1 MLKPKLEDVFN
12 EPGCATNRGKTDKQ
26 RKNGCAKTLVP
37 GSTSGGCAFDGA
49 KITLQPITDC
59 IHLVHGPIA
68 CEGNSWDRRQARSS
82 GPQVFRT
89 GATTDMTELDVI
101 YGGEKK
107 LYKAIK
113 EVIARFD
120 PPAVFVYQT
129 CVPAIIG
136 DDIVKVCE
144 VASEKLGK
152 PVIPVNAPG
161 FVGKKSV
168 GNKLGGE
175 ALLDYVIGT
184 EEPAET
190 TPYDINIIGDY
201 NIAGELWQVEPLL
214 ARLGIRIL
222 GRITG
227 DARYHDVTVAHR
239 AKVTMVVCS
248 QALINVARKMEERY
262 GIPYFEGSFYGI
274 TDTSAALRTMAALLV
289 ERGAPTDLI
298 ARTEV
303 LIASEESRIT
313 RLLAPFKERLAG
325 RKALL
330 YTGGHKSWSVISA
343 LRDVGIQVIGTSVR
357 KSTEEDKARARD
369 LMGEDGLLFDSL
381 PPREMFGMLK
391 DGKADIMLS
400 GGRTQFIA
408 LKAKVPWVDMNQERR
423 HPYAGYDGMLALVS
437 EIDRVLFNPIWAQVR
452 APAPWDSMDGE
463 R

>member
-26 RKNGCAKTLVP
+26 RKTGCAKTLVP
-37 GSTSGGCAFDGA
+37 GSTAGGCAFDGA

-68 CEGNSWDRRQARSS
+68 CEGNSWDRRQAKSS

-129 CVPAIIG
+129 CVPAMIG

-144 VASEKLGK
+144 VASEKFGK

-161 FVGKKSV
+161 FVGKKNV

-201 NIAGELWQVEPLL
+201 NIAGELWQLEPLFD
-214 ARLGIRIL
+214 RLGIRIL

-239 AKVTMVVCS
+239 AKVSMVVCS
-248 QALINVARKMEERY
+248 QALINVARKMEDRY

-289 ERGAPTDLI
+289 KQGAPADLLDRTD
-298 ARTEV
+298 A
-303 LIASEESRIT
+303 LIASEEARIMC
-313 RLLAPFKERLAG
+313 RLAPYKERLSG
-325 RKALL
+325 RKVLL

-343 LRDVGIQVIGTSVR
+343 LGDIGVKVIGTSVR
-357 KSTEEDKARARD
+357 KSTEEDKARARA

-381 PPREMFGMLK
+381 PPQEMFDMLK

-423 HPYAGYDGMLALVS
+423 HPYAGYEGMLALVS
-437 EIDRVLFNPIWAQVR
+437 EIDRVLFNPIWDQVR
-452 APAPWDSMDGE
+452 APAPWEQMEGE
-463 R
+463 I